1 MLEDDHTEK
10 ARIKE
15 AIKFFLMAI
24 GIFAWGFLFQCLTG
38 ILEVK
43 DSESFKAYLYS
54 GSLVPFLFGLFF
66 EGTSIFLIFWF
77 IKTSITEH
85 RGNKKTLL
93 YLDNIEDKWAEFLDA
108 KGKKYYYDIY
118 GSKLKLEQYKYYYG
132 FVHGEVLELIVEES
146 SEKFEKSK
154 IKRSYWLN
162 LYSPTGNFEDM
173 LLLPLIYFF
182 FLVFLMITI
191 ISEGPGRLV
200 GLYLLILPTY
210 LLIYDSIYK
219 IIQRNQS
226 PELPVDDTNLQ
237 KSYKLIVLIYIAVP
251 VILVSI
257 ILLKIIIDVSNIPVK
272 VFFIIFLIVIYIN
285 VIYSVRK
292 KYFKKK

>member
-1 MLEDDHTEK
+1 MLEDAHTEK

-43 DSESFKAYLYS
+43 DSESFKAYLYR
-54 GSLVPFLFGLFF
+54 GNLMPFLFGLFF
-66 EGTSIFLIFWF
+66 EGISIFLIFWF
-77 IKTSITEH
+77 IKTSIVEH
-85 RGNKKTLL
+85 HGDKKTLL

-132 FVHGEVLELIVEES
+132 YVHGEVLELIVEES
-146 SEKFEKSK
+146 SEKFKKLK

-162 LYSPTGNFEDM
+162 WYSPAVNFEDI
-173 LLLPLIYFF
+173 LLLPIIYFI
-182 FLVFLMITI
+182 FLVFLIITI
-191 ISEGPGRLV
+191 MSEGSGRLV

-226 PELPVDDTNLQ
+226 SELPVDDTKMK
-237 KSYKLIVLIYIAVP
+237 KSYKYIVLIYIAVP
-251 VILVSI
+251 IIFVSI
-257 ILLKIIIDVSNIPVK
+257 VLLKTIINTQSAFSK
-272 VFFIIFLIVIYIN
+272 VFLTAVLIAIYIN
-285 VIYSVRK
+285 IIYAMR
-292 KYFKKK
+292 KYFNKK

>member
-132 FVHGEVLELIVEES
+132 YVHGEVLELIVEES
-146 SEKFEKSK
+146 SEKFKKLK

-162 LYSPTGNFEDM
+162 WYSPAGNFEDI
-173 LLLPLIYFF
+173 LLLPIIYFI
-182 FLVFLMITI
+182 FLVFLIITI
-191 ISEGPGRLV
+191 MSKGSGRLV

-226 PELPVDDTNLQ
+226 SELPVDDTKMK
-237 KSYKLIVLIYIAVP
+237 KSYKYIVLIYIAVP
-251 VILVSI
+251 IIFVSI
-257 ILLKIIIDVSNIPVK
+257 VLLSTIINTQSAFSK
-272 VFFIIFLIVIYIN
+272 VFLTAVLIAIYIN
-285 VIYSVRK
+285 IIYAMR
-292 KYFKKK
+292 KYFNKK

>member
-54 GSLVPFLFGLFF
+54 GNLMPFLFGLFF
-66 EGTSIFLIFWF
+66 EGISIFLIFWF

-132 FVHGEVLELIVEES
+132 YVHGEVLELIVEES
-146 SEKFEKSK
+146 SEKFKKLK

-162 LYSPTGNFEDM
+162 WYSPAGNFEDI
-173 LLLPLIYFF
+173 LLLPIIYFI
-182 FLVFLMITI
+182 FLVFLIITI
-191 ISEGPGRLV
+191 MSKGSGRLV

-226 PELPVDDTNLQ
+226 SELPVDDTKMK
-237 KSYKLIVLIYIAVP
+237 KSYKYIVLIYIAVP
-251 VILVSI
+251 IIFVSI
-257 ILLKIIIDVSNIPVK
+257 VLLSTIINTQSAFSK
-272 VFFIIFLIVIYIN
+272 VFLTAVLIAIYIN
-285 VIYSVRK
+285 IIYAMR
-292 KYFKKK
+292 KYFNKK

>member
-54 GSLVPFLFGLFF
+54 GNLMPFLFGLFF
-66 EGTSIFLIFWF
+66 EGISIFLIFWF
-77 IKTSITEH
+77 IKTSIVEH

-132 FVHGEVLELIVEES
+132 YVHGEILELVVEES
-146 SEKFEKSK
+146 SEKFKKLK

-162 LYSPTGNFEDM
+162 WYSPAGNFEDI
-173 LLLPLIYFF
+173 LLLPIIYFI
-182 FLVFLMITI
+182 FLVFLIITI
-191 ISEGPGRLV
+191 MSKGSGRLV

-226 PELPVDDTNLQ
+226 SELPVDDTKMK
-237 KSYKLIVLIYIAVP
+237 KSYKYIVLIYIAVP
-251 VILVSI
+251 IIFVSI
-257 ILLKIIIDVSNIPVK
+257 VLLSTIINTQSAFSK
-272 VFFIIFLIVIYIN
+272 VFLTAVLIAIYIN
-285 VIYSVRK
+285 IIYAMR
-292 KYFKKK
+292 KYFNKK

>member
-10 ARIKE
+10 TRIKE

-132 FVHGEVLELIVEES
+132 YVHGEVLELIVEES
-146 SEKFEKSK
+146 SEKFKKLK

-162 LYSPTGNFEDM
+162 WYSPAGNFEDI
-173 LLLPLIYFF
+173 LLLPIIYFI
-182 FLVFLMITI
+182 FLVFLIITI
-191 ISEGPGRLV
+191 MSKGSGRLV

-226 PELPVDDTNLQ
+226 SELPVDDTKMK
-237 KSYKLIVLIYIAVP
+237 KSYKYIVLIYIAVP
-251 VILVSI
+251 IIFVSI
-257 ILLKIIIDVSNIPVK
+257 VLLSTIINTQSAFSK
-272 VFFIIFLIVIYIN
+272 VFLTAVLIAIYIN
-285 VIYSVRK
+285 IIYAMR
-292 KYFKKK
+292 KYFNKK

>member
-93 YLDNIEDKWAEFLDA
+93 YLDNIEDKWAEFLDT
-108 KGKKYYYDIY
+108 KGKKYRYDIY

-132 FVHGEVLELIVEES
+132 YVHGEVLELIVEES
-146 SEKFEKSK
+146 SEKFKKLK

-162 LYSPTGNFEDM
+162 WYSPAGNFEDI
-173 LLLPLIYFF
+173 LLLPIIYFI
-182 FLVFLMITI
+182 FLVFLIITI
-191 ISEGPGRLV
+191 MSKGSGRLV

-226 PELPVDDTNLQ
+226 SELPVDDTKMK
-237 KSYKLIVLIYIAVP
+237 KSYKYIVLIYIAVP
-251 VILVSI
+251 IIFVSI
-257 ILLKIIIDVSNIPVK
+257 VLLSTIINTQSAFSK
-272 VFFIIFLIVIYIN
+272 VFLTAVLIAIYIN
-285 VIYSVRK
+285 IIYAMR
-292 KYFKKK
+292 KYFNKK